1 MFKTLILII
10 SFVIAWDYFQ
20 VNIYKNA
27 IPEKIEIESVIFH
40 DGISDFREGCGM
52 AIFKISKKSISDM
65 QKSGLKYFENATLGR
80 DGDNYHAYK
89 KWKSTLFIDSSD
101 NERIFRG
108 VHCVKESDM
117 PLIWREIEKEAIGNG
132 SFFTTGSEQD
142 LLVIPNLGVVVFSFN
157 G

>member
-10 SFVIAWDYFQ
+10 ISVISWNYFQ
-20 VNIYKNA
+20 VNVYKNA

-65 QKSGLKYFENATLGR
+65 QKGGLAYFENATIGR
-80 DGDNYHAYK
+80 NGDDYNSYK
-89 KWKSTLFIDSSD
+89 KWKRTLFIDSHND
-101 NERIFRG
+101 RIFRG
-108 VHCVKESDM
+108 VHCVKESDL
-117 PLIWREIEKEAIGNG
+117 PLVWRQIEKEAIGNG

-142 LLVIPNLGVVVFSFN
+142 LLVIPNLGVIVFSFN

>member
-1 MFKTLILII
+1 MILII
-10 SFVIAWDYFQ
+10 ISVISWNYFQ
-20 VNIYKNA
+20 VNVYKNA

-65 QKSGLKYFENATLGR
+65 QKGGLAYFENATIGR
-80 DGDNYHAYK
+80 NGDDYNAYK
-89 KWKSTLFIDSSD
+89 KWKRTLFIDRD
-101 NERIFRG
+101 NDRIFRG
-108 VHCVKESDM
+108 VHCVKESDL
-117 PLIWREIEKEAIGNG
+117 PLVWRQIEKEAIGNG

-142 LLVIPNLGVVVFSFN
+142 LLVIPNLGVIVFSFN